1 MIWQHRHHLLFAIFS
16 IIQAAA
22 AAPGSIQ
29 CAADLLYVTQCY
41 QKPRMRVGR
50 ATEAR
55 GGGKRGE
62 GGAACKLVVPKCG
75 GGAIILLLFSRG
87 DLIMPPMKHSYYT
100 QPSPLTLAKMK
111 KKEQD

>member
-1 MIWQHRHHLLFAIFS
+1 
-16 IIQAAA
+16 
-22 AAPGSIQ
+22 
-29 CAADLLYVTQCY
+29 
-41 QKPRMRVGR
+41 MRIGR
-50 ATEAR
+50 ATGAR
-55 GGGKRGE
+55 GGGGKRGE

-111 KKEQD
+111 KRDKTEKAFQPLRLS